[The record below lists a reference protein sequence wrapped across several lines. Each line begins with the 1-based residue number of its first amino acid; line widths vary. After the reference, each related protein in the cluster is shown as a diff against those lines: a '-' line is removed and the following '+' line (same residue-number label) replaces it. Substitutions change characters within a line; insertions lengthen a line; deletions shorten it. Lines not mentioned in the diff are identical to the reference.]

1 MNISHWDTYSFHNL
15 SLPYYIPHLTGAHL
29 INKTDE
35 SHGPSEILQGWR
47 DLLRDHETSGDGTKF
62 EM

>member
-15 SLPYYIPHLTGAHL
+15 SLPYCIPHLTGAYL